1 MTTTYTLTR
10 TQGPSSEPVTLAEAR
25 DQCEIAASDSV
36 HDTKL
41 TRYIA
46 SAREQVEHDTGYA
59 MMTQTYKLVM
69 SEFPDDDWIQLPVRP
84 VQSITSITYYDD
96 TDTQQTLAAT
106 VYGLDTGRRSIY
118 LKNDQ
123 EWPTVNL
130 QNNGIE
136 ITFVAGY
143 GGADNI
149 PATLKQMVLLSVA
162 QQFFDR
168 GDMDGLNRPW
178 ETAYER
184 LYRKIA
190 NPHYP

>member
-1 MTTTYTLTR
+1 M
-10 TQGPSSEPVTLAEAR
+10 TLAEAR

-46 SAREQVEHDTGYA
+46 AAREQVEHDTGYVL
-59 MMTQTYKLVM
+59 MTQTYKLTL
-69 SEFPDDDWIQLPVRP
+69 SEFPGDDWLILPVRP
-84 VQSITSITYYDD
+84 IQSISSITYYDASD
-96 TDTQQTLAAT
+96 VQQTLATT
-106 VYGLDTGRRSIY
+106 VYGLDTGRRAIY

-123 EWPTVNL
+123 EWPGIND
-130 QNNGIE
+130 QHNGIE
-136 ITFVAGY
+136 ITLVAGY
-143 GGADNI
+143 GGASNI
-149 PATLKQMVLLSVA
+149 PATLKQMVLVKVA
-162 QQFFDR
+162 EQFFDR
-168 GDMDGLNRPW
+168 GDMDGLVRPW